1 MKNDSICEQ
10 TAEVILEQNPENEPA
25 LTWVAKKYY
34 WQAENRY
41 QTEMTA
47 YDLNKTHSQYAILL
61 EAFKTVTLDFKE
73 SLGYFTRLYEQ
84 YPNPDYAKYLGNI
97 YVRLNDKQK
106 ARYYRSLGQ

>member
-1 MKNDSICEQ
+1 MNTYNQ
-10 TAEVILEQNPENEPA
+10 
-25 LTWVAKKYY
+25 
-34 WQAENRY
+34 
-41 QTEMTA
+41 
-47 YDLNKTHSQYAILL
+47 NKTLRQYEILV
-61 EAFKTVTLDFKE
+61 EAFKKDTLDFKE